1 MGPQRV
7 GHDLVTEKQPKC
19 RKGVMRRTLS
29 LLQTFTIWD
38 ITQDLSLT
46 KRRWQKVNLWK
57 LVFLKELT
65 NSSNIGIANI
75 GVGDSETERWWT
87 GSIGKDYR
95 NGLLPWMPIVIVPC
109 ICVMFNLQSAL
120 ISLIPRMWEYD
131 RDVKKIAL
139 DSKTPSLPF
148 TIGIILNLHLTT
160 YTCFLI
166 CKMGI
171 TS

>member
-95 NGLLPWMPIVIVPC
+95 NGLLPWMPIVIVHF
-109 ICVMFNLQSAL
+109 IWA
-120 ISLIPRMWEYD
+120 SLG
-131 RDVKKIAL
+131 K
-139 DSKTPSLPF
+139 
-148 TIGIILNLHLTT
+148 
-160 YTCFLI
+160 CLI
-166 CKMGI
+166 CFHVTSINRKLENPPAISWGLRINKARRYKICALGFWMI
-171 TS
+171 TSAPGHIIRL